1 MVLGMVI
8 DGAGIPVVSHMWPCN
23 TADVTTLDR
32 VAERLQARFD
42 IRRVC
47 LVADAGMMSKRQVAA
62 VEVRGWDYIL
72 GARLRSTKELRDA
85 ACADIGRFETVEVDR
100 QRSAPMQ
107 LQVKEFKVDGTPQRR
122 YVICHNPEQAARD
135 AATREQLLAAL
146 EGKLRSGAK
155 SLIANK
161 GYQRYLKADK
171 GALSIDH
178 EKAQA
183 EEQVDGVWALRTNTT
198 LPAAEQWH

>member
-1 MVLGMVI
+1 MVI
-8 DGAGIPVVSHMWPCN
+8 DGAGIPVASHMWPCN

-32 VAERLQARFD
+32 VAERLQTRFD
-42 IRRVC
+42 VRRVC

-62 VEVRGWDYIL
+62 VEVRGWDYIID
-72 GARLRSTKELRDA
+72 ARLRSTKEPRDA
-85 ACADIGRFETVEVDR
+85 VCADIGRFETVEVDR

-107 LQVKEFKVDGTPQRR
+107 LQVKEVKVDGTPPHR
-122 YVICHNPEQAARD
+122 YVIRHNPEQAARD

-161 GYQRYLKADK
+161 GYQRYLKDGK